1 MNQVMKQVFVFAV
14 MIAAVSFSGS
24 AQIVKFFEKYA
35 DTDGVASVHI
45 TKCMLNLIPDMKTD
59 NLDMSGMAG
68 KIDCIRVLSTSQD
81 EMASKLSADAS
92 KMIGKE
98 KCELLFKVNEESEE
112 TVIYLRQGANEVN
125 EYMIVNEE
133 PSQFNAIL
141 IRGKITPEDIRKMTG
156 NKKQE

>member
-1 MNQVMKQVFVFAV
+1 
-14 MIAAVSFSGS
+14 
-24 AQIVKFFEKYA
+24 
-35 DTDGVASVHI
+35 
-45 TKCMLNLIPDMKTD
+45 
-59 NLDMSGMAG
+59 
-68 KIDCIRVLSTSQD
+68 
-81 EMASKLSADAS
+81 MASKLSADAS